1 MEDFNIRSDS
11 IDVEAIMQRIRI
23 LIKEKRGVDYTEK
36 EIRAIAHA
44 KLEKFLDPDSV
55 RSDLIE
61 HYHKLRPSGDL
72 LHSAPNFEFGNNTL
86 YESSHSIV
94 GPLITFVRR
103 LLNPVLKLFFNPSP
117 IIRAL
122 RMQSQ
127 INKTVT
133 SDPTLTYEILNNLV
147 VETTRLGIEVKNLKM
162 HFESLSSRLD
172 FDERRARAL
181 ESVVEYKPT
190 GSTTYSKGQNQPE
203 GEKSLVR
210 RRKRRSRRRG
220 QAPVKNEEVKTS
232 NDAIEKKSTE
242 SAKTSPSPE
251 TNIETDKNEP

>member
-11 IDVEAIMQRIRI
+11 VDVEAIMQRIRA

-55 RSDLIE
+55 RSDLLE

-72 LHSAPNFEFGNNTL
+72 LHSAPNFEFGDNTL
-86 YESSHSIV
+86 YESSHSTV
-94 GPLITFVRR
+94 GPLITLVRR
-103 LLNPVLKLFFNPSP
+103 LLNPVLKLFFNPNP
-117 IIRAL
+117 IILAL

-162 HFESLSSRLD
+162 RLESLSSRLD
-172 FDERRARAL
+172 FDERRAQAL
-181 ESVVEYKPT
+181 ENVVEYKPT
-190 GSTTYSKGQNQPE
+190 TSNMHRKDQNQPE
-203 GEKSLVR
+203 GEKSHTR
-210 RRKRRSRRRG
+210 RRRRRG
-220 QAPVKNEEVKTS
+220 RRRSQVPVKNEEVKTS
-232 NDAIEKKSTE
+232 SEAPENNSTE
-242 SAKTSPSPE
+242 SAKTSPPPE
-251 TNIETDKNEP
+251 TNTETDKNKP

>member
-11 IDVEAIMQRIRI
+11 VDVEAIMQRIRA

-61 HYHKLRPSGDL
+61 HYQKLRPSGDL
-72 LHSAPNFEFGNNTL
+72 LHRNFEFGDSTI

-94 GPLITFVRR
+94 GPLIRSVRR
-103 LLNPVLKLFFNPSP
+103 ILNPVLKLFFNPNP

-127 INKTVT
+127 INKIVP

-147 VETTRLGIEVKNLKM
+147 VETTKLGIEVKNLKM
-162 HFESLSSRLD
+162 RLESLSSRLD

-181 ESVVEYKPT
+181 ENVVEYKPT
-190 GSTTYSKGQNQPE
+190 TSTVYSKDQNQPAS
-203 GEKSLVR
+203 GKSRTR
-210 RRKRRSRRRG
+210 RRRRRG
-220 QAPVKNEEVKTS
+220 RRQSQAPIKNEEVKTS
-232 NDAIEKKSTE
+232 TEAPENDSPE

-251 TNIETDKNEP
+251 TNTETDKNEP

>member
-11 IDVEAIMQRIRI
+11 VDVEAIMQRIRA

-55 RSDLIE
+55 RSDLTE
-61 HYHKLRPSGDL
+61 HYQKLRPSGDL
-72 LHSAPNFEFGNNTL
+72 LHRNFEFDDSTI

-103 LLNPVLKLFFNPSP
+103 LLKPVFKLFFNPNP

-162 HFESLSSRLD
+162 RLESLSSRLD

-181 ESVVEYKPT
+181 ENVVEYKPT
-190 GSTTYSKGQNQPE
+190 ASTMHSKDQNQPE
-203 GEKSLVR
+203 GEKSRTR
-210 RRKRRSRRRG
+210 RRRRRG
-220 QAPVKNEEVKTS
+220 RRRSQVPVKNEEVKTS
-232 NDAIEKKSTE
+232 SEAPENNSTE
-242 SAKTSPSPE
+242 SAKTSPPPE
-251 TNIETDKNEP
+251 TNTETDKNKP